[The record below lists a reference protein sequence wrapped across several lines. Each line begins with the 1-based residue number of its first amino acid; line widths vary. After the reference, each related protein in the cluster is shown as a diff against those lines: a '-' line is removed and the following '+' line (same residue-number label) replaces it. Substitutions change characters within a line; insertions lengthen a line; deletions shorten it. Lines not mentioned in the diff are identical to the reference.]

1 VRRLLSIATITFAA
15 LAATSSADIVK
26 LKNGETITGVVVSKD
41 NHYITI
47 EVACGEMGF
56 DESLVESIDATQGPR
71 TKEDVA
77 TLTDAARK
85 RAADADAERAM
96 AVARREA
103 AIQAAEASA
112 TRREPVA
119 AADTLA
125 AEETRLARTE
135 DDLQLRID
143 AADDVLQS
151 VVNQRQRAQLKRLI
165 YQYYLGPSSS
175 SFDPTLGIAR

>member
-1 VRRLLSIATITFAA
+1 M
-15 LAATSSADIVK
+15 K

-103 AIQAAEASA
+103 AIQRPRHRPRGASPSPPP
-112 TRREPVA
+112 TRSPRK
-119 AADTLA
+119 
-125 AEETRLARTE
+125 RLASR
-135 DDLQLRID
+135 
-143 AADDVLQS
+143 
-151 VVNQRQRAQLKRLI
+151 
-165 YQYYLGPSSS
+165 GPKMISSS
-175 SFDPTLGIAR
+175 GSTRPTMFCRASSTSVSARS